1 MDYAPSTSLGGSTNG
16 AARYDL
22 PLLGCYY
29 LMQLFGRWGML
40 SAGILYGIFHQS
52 RLSKKEA
59 AFREVDDKRKAI
71 RDKQLAIEKKL
82 AADAEMKQLEAMMK

>member
-1 MDYAPSTSLGGSTNG
+1 
-16 AARYDL
+16 
-22 PLLGCYY
+22 
-29 LMQLFGRWGML
+29 ML

-71 RDKQLAIEKKL
+71 RDKQLALEKKL
-82 AADAEMKQLEAMMK
+82 AADGKNLSLFLCNSILIINLFNKLSKGTLFLQLK

>member
-1 MDYAPSTSLGGSTNG
+1 MSSVELNPRPVRVS
-16 AARYDL
+16 
-22 PLLGCYY
+22 PLIK
-29 LMQLFGRWGML
+29 FGRWGML

-82 AADAEMKQLEAMMK
+82 AADAEMKQLEAMMKHFAFMNCNTN